1 MADRKLTVK
10 CIFKGNNS
18 TKCDREWI
26 LGSTDYDFPAVNT
39 LLYLRKEMP
48 CEFRYATLD
57 RGIISV
63 LMLESSRNLFSSQE
77 KFPLLQPPCTVAR
90 DSAC

>member
-10 CIFKGNNS
+10 CISKVNNS
-18 TKCDREWI
+18 TKCIREWI
-26 LGSTDYDFPAVNT
+26 HGSTDYDFPYVNT
-39 LLYLRKEMP
+39 LLYLKKKMP

-63 LMLESSRNLFSSQE
+63 LMLESSGDLFSSQE
-77 KFPLLQPPCTVAR
+77 KFALLQPPCTAAR